1 MVNPYAPEL
10 GRIGPRE
17 LLDRVLENDRR
28 YVGIHLPVLLLG
40 LEGRLLLPLSGGI
53 LVLAALGW
61 GARLHRPGVPR
72 AVPAAVRGTVALLA
86 PGLVRRALSPARP
99 PADPRVRRYWPF
111 PDLPP
116 LRAAAH
122 ARRGP
127 RDRVAGAGRGGARPA
142 RGGRAG
148 RRVHPPLRGGG
159 TLPVRGDRLAR
170 LLRAGGVVPPGA
182 AGRRGGAVTQAA
194 PVLPDQ
200 RPSGSSLPVQRESR
214 YVLRRGAG
222 RGGALRRP
230 GLRGRAQRAVH
241 RARADRSQRVVL
253 HDAVVG
259 PDTRGAV
266 RHHGGF
272 HERGGS
278 AGRARGR
285 GGRGIPVLPGGV
297 LAGSAITGCRGHP
310 GSDRGRVRRLR
321 PVERAF
327 TGGQRRT

>member
-1 MVNPYAPEL
+1 PLRPRARAHRAARAPRPRPRERPPLRRHPPAGAAARSAGPPAASAERRDPGAGRAGL
-10 GRIGPRE
+10 GRAAAPA
-17 LLDRVLENDRR
+17 
-28 YVGIHLPVLLLG
+28 
-40 LEGRLLLPLSGGI
+40 GR
-53 LVLAALGW
+53 
-61 GARLHRPGVPR
+61 PR

-86 PGLVRRALSPARP
+86 RGLVRRALSPARP
-99 PADPRVRRYWPF
+99 PADPRLRRYRSF

-159 TLPVRGDRLAR
+159 TLPVRGGRLAR

-222 RGGALRRP
+222 RGG
-230 GLRGRAQRAVH
+230 
-241 RARADRSQRVVL
+241 
-253 HDAVVG
+253 
-259 PDTRGAV
+259 
-266 RHHGGF
+266 
-272 HERGGS
+272 
-278 AGRARGR
+278 
-285 GGRGIPVLPGGV
+285 
-297 LAGSAITGCRGHP
+297 
-310 GSDRGRVRRLR
+310 
-321 PVERAF
+321 
-327 TGGQRRT
+327 